1 MDYGNP
7 LANLGLQY
15 RRVYYDL
22 VMCYKIYHNLVDLPF
37 DSFFMH
43 QTGQAILH
51 QRSFL
56 YSAIQVLVFFRAP
69 LKMATPARK
78 AMKQYWDKWAEYKTE
93 SGTAFE
99 MMLLETSG
107 YDYTKKLSDLDVK
120 EMTSLLPDL
129 QGVDLLELGA
139 GVG

>member
-1 MDYGNP
+1 MLAHYVSCSGSVMHRRGLYTLNSNKKRPVHFQSSRYIKSITYPRDKCVRLSHGVLSGIFKDGN
-7 LANLGLQY
+7 
-15 RRVYYDL
+15 R
-22 VMCYKIYHNLVDLPF
+22 
-37 DSFFMH
+37 
-43 QTGQAILH
+43 
-51 QRSFL
+51 
-56 YSAIQVLVFFRAP
+56 
-69 LKMATPARK
+69 TPARK

-120 EMTSLLPDL
+120 EMISLLPDL

-139 GVG
+139 AVG

>member
-1 MDYGNP
+1 
-7 LANLGLQY
+7 
-15 RRVYYDL
+15 
-22 VMCYKIYHNLVDLPF
+22 
-37 DSFFMH
+37 
-43 QTGQAILH
+43 
-51 QRSFL
+51 
-56 YSAIQVLVFFRAP
+56 
-69 LKMATPARK
+69 MATPARK

-120 EMTSLLPDL
+120 EMISLLPDL